1 MFHEVDYHLVIFI
14 LARCIVMTMSK
25 LRTPEG
31 SVWRLWDFH
40 CHTPA
45 SYRWKGEKLRGLT
58 GDDREQ
64 LIAQTISAM
73 VEAAP
78 DVFVTMDYWTFD
90 GYLAIAEYEKEHP
103 GTLVGKVVIP
113 GIELR
118 VESSLKQRLNVH
130 LVFDPEVSPQT
141 LKDVLAILKINLKD
155 GDRSLSDE
163 CLVQHS
169 RELGPDRLAKGSF
182 DGVRVATDEEY
193 ALEVGW
199 QTAMVTQES
208 LREALKVMGDRGLLL
223 MPWDTY
229 GGLSEIDWAAH
240 YAEIR
245 RFRTAADI
253 FECKDAGNRLAFH
266 GVKNTLNEKY
276 FDNFWGS
283 LDKKTRLCVRGTD
296 AHRFADYGKFPSNMK
311 TWIKTEPTFQGLR
324 HAIKEPV
331 FRSYIGDV
339 PPKKAFVD
347 ANGRLFMDRLQISKK
362 EGFKTEENWFSG
374 TDLKL
379 NPDLV
384 AIIGNKGSGKSGLAE
399 VLALAG
405 NSKAHDFFTFLV
417 DNRFKSGSGHRAG
430 AFEAKLTWCNG
441 DVGQATLDQQAKA
454 DQPERVKYI
463 SQTYFEDLC
472 NDHITGKSDRFST
485 EIRKVLFSHLDQADR
500 GSHQNLDEYLA
511 IKEQPAQ
518 ERIEGYRQALHK
530 VNAQLAELERQS
542 GAAHENEL
550 KEKLASKKLE
560 LGDLQAKKPAEVLK
574 PVDAAAAVPTAESQR
589 LATIAQELAQLEV
602 VGSAA
607 DAARR
612 GFVERRTALSSV
624 GQRLSAFEQQ
634 AAKTNE
640 ELLAELQKVNVTFQ
654 HMLKVETQRVV
665 IQDVLSATETEL
677 GKLATEQL
685 DRVAKQQA
693 LAIERTQLQEQ
704 LDQPNRLYQ
713 EYSIHLTAWDKAV
726 KALIGTAD
734 EADTMAFYEA
744 RLAELAQLPGRCKI
758 LEDEQDKLVKDI
770 HAELIAIAESRRPL
784 FAVVEQLVAGVPGVA
799 TELKVEFQSG
809 LFFDRQA
816 FVERFFALVKQN
828 TGGFRGD
835 DDGPEKLVALLRG
848 IDFNDA
854 DSLAKGL
861 RGIRATI
868 TAGAEQPGAAL
879 LPILRTKVT
888 AEQLYEQLFDLK
900 QVEAKFSLS
909 LAGTTIQQMSPG
921 QRGALLLIFYLLVDT
936 DPTPLILD
944 QPEENLDNQTVYSM
958 LVPIIQR
965 AKERRQIVMVTHN
978 ANLAVCCDAEQI
990 IHAEF
995 DRSDQFALTYVSG
1008 AIESSELN
1016 RSVLDVLEGTTPAF
1030 DNRRDKYF
1038 H

>member
-1 MFHEVDYHLVIFI
+1 M
-14 LARCIVMTMSK
+14 
-25 LRTPEG
+25 
-31 SVWRLWDFH
+31 
-40 CHTPA
+40 
-45 SYRWKGEKLRGLT
+45 RGLA
-58 GDDREQ
+58 GADREQ
-64 LIAQTISAM
+64 LVAQTVSAM
-73 VEAAP
+73 AKAAP

-90 GYLAIAEYEKEHP
+90 GYLAIAEYDKAHP
-103 GTLVGKVVIP
+103 GALDGKVIFP

-130 LVFDPEVSPQT
+130 LVLDPEVSPQT
-141 LKDVLAILKINLKD
+141 LKDVLAVLKINLKD

-182 DGVRVATDEEY
+182 DGKKVAADEEY
-193 ALEVGW
+193 ALGVGW

-229 GGLSEIDWAAH
+229 GGLLDIDWVAH
-240 YAEIR
+240 YAEVR
-245 RFRTAADI
+245 RFRAVADI
-253 FECKDAGNRLAFH
+253 FECKDEGNRLAFH
-266 GVKNTLNEKY
+266 GVKNTLNDKY

-283 LDKKTRLCVRGTD
+283 LDQKARLCVRGTD
-296 AHRFADYGKFPSNMK
+296 AHSFADYGVFPSNMK

-331 FRSYIGDV
+331 FRSYIGGV

-347 ANGRLFMDRLQISKK
+347 ANGRLFMDRLQISTKA
-362 EGFKTEENWFSG
+362 GVKTEEKWFSG

-430 AFEAKLTWCNG
+430 AFEAKLTWRNG

-463 SQTYFEDLC
+463 SQTYFEELC

-500 GSHQNLDEYLA
+500 GSHQNLDEYLVA
-511 IKEQPAQ
+511 MEQPAQ
-518 ERIEGYRQALHK
+518 ERIEGHRQALRK
-530 VNAQLAELERQS
+530 VNVQLAELERQS

-574 PVDAAAAVPTAESQR
+574 PADADAAVPTAESQR
-589 LATIAQELAQLEV
+589 LAAIAQELAQLEV
-602 VGSAA
+602 TTTAA

-612 GFVERRTALSSV
+612 GLVERRTTLSSV

-634 AAKTNE
+634 AARSND
-640 ELLAELQKVNVTFQ
+640 ELLAELQRVNVTFQ
-654 HMLKVETQRVV
+654 HVLKVETQRVA

-677 GKLATEQL
+677 GKLAIEQL

-693 LAIERTQLQEQ
+693 LVTERTQLQDQ

-713 EYSIHLTAWDKAV
+713 EYTIQLTSWDKAV
-726 KALIGTAD
+726 KALVGTAD
-734 EADTMAFYEA
+734 EAETMAFYEA
-744 RLAELAQLPGRCKI
+744 RLAELAQLPRRCQV
-758 LEDEQDKLVKDI
+758 LEDEQDKFVKDI
-770 HAELIAIAESRRPL
+770 HAELMAIAASRRPL
-784 FAVVEQLVAGVPGVA
+784 FAVVDELVAGVPGVA

-828 TGGFRGD
+828 SGGFRGD
-835 DDGPEKLVALLRG
+835 DEGPAKLVALLRA
-848 IDFNDA
+848 IDFDDA
-854 DSLAKGL
+854 ESLAKGL

-965 AKERRQIVMVTHN
+965 AKERRQIIMVTHN

-995 DRSDQFALTYVSG
+995 DRGDQFALVYTSG
-1008 AIESSELN
+1008 AIESLELN

-1030 DNRRDKYF
+1030 DNRRGKYF

>member
-1 MFHEVDYHLVIFI
+1 
-14 LARCIVMTMSK
+14 MTKPSM
-25 LRTPEG
+25 REG

-45 SYRWKGEKLRGLT
+45 SYHWKGRKLRDLAGA
-58 GDDREQ
+58 DREQ
-64 LIAQTISAM
+64 LIAQTVSSMAKA
-73 VEAAP
+73 VP

-90 GYLAIAEYEKEHP
+90 GYLAIVEYERAHP
-103 GTLVGKVVIP
+103 GALAGKVIFP

-118 VESSLKQRLNVH
+118 VESSLRQRLNVH
-130 LVFDPEVSPQT
+130 LVLDPDVSPQT
-141 LKDVLAILKINLKD
+141 LKDVLAVLKINLKA

-163 CLVQHS
+163 CLAQHS

-182 DGVRVATDEEY
+182 DGRKVATDNDY

-208 LREALKVMGDRGLLL
+208 LREALRVMGDRGLLL

-229 GGLSEIDWAAH
+229 GGLSDIDWVAH
-240 YAEIR
+240 YAEVR

-253 FECKDAGNRLAFH
+253 FECKDEGNRLAFH
-266 GVKNTLNEKY
+266 GIKNKLNEKY
-276 FDNFWGS
+276 FDNFWDS
-283 LDKKTRLCVRGTD
+283 LDKKARLCVRGTD
-296 AHRFADYGKFPSNMK
+296 AHSFADYGAFPSNMK
-311 TWIKTEPTFQGLR
+311 TWIKAEPTFQGLR

-339 PPKKAFVD
+339 PPKKAYVD
-347 ANGRLFMDRLQISKK
+347 ANGRLFMDRLQVTTKA
-362 EGFKTEENWFSG
+362 GVKTEEKWFSG

-405 NSKAHDFFTFLV
+405 NSKAHEFFTFLV
-417 DNRFKSGSGHRAG
+417 NTRFKSGSGHRAS
-430 AFEAKLTWCNG
+430 AFEAKLTWRNG
-441 DVGQATLDQQAKA
+441 DVSQATLDQQAKA
-454 DQPERVKYI
+454 DKPERVKYI

-472 NDHITGKSDRFST
+472 NDHISGKSDRFST

-500 GSHQNLDEYLA
+500 GSHQNLDEYLTA
-511 IKEQPAQ
+511 AEQPAQ
-518 ERIEGYRQALHK
+518 ERIEMYRQTLRK
-530 VNAQLAELERQS
+530 VNALLAELELQS
-542 GAAHENEL
+542 GVAHENEL

-574 PVDAAAAVPTAESQR
+574 PIDADATAAPTAESQR
-589 LATIAQELAQLEV
+589 LAAIAQELAELEAA
-602 VGSAA
+602 STAA

-612 GFVERRTALSSV
+612 ELVDRRTTLSSV

-634 AAKTNE
+634 ADKTND
-640 ELLAELQKVNVTFQ
+640 ELLAELQSVKVAFRHV
-654 HMLKVETQRVV
+654 LKVETQRTV
-665 IQDVLSATETEL
+665 IQDVLNATEHEL
-677 GKLATEQL
+677 GTLATEQFG
-685 DRVAKQQA
+685 RVAIQEA
-693 LAIERTQLQEQ
+693 LVAERKQLQEQ
-704 LDQPNRLYQ
+704 LDQPNKLYQ
-713 EYSIHLTAWDKAV
+713 EYSIQLAAWDKAV
-726 KALIGTAD
+726 KALIGKAD
-734 EADTMAFYEA
+734 EAETISFYEA

-758 LEDEQDKLVKDI
+758 LEDEQDKLVKAI
-770 HAELIAIAESRRPL
+770 HAELMAIAESRRPL
-784 FAVVEQLVAGVPGVA
+784 FAGVEELVAEVPGVA

-809 LFFDRQA
+809 LFFDRQT

-835 DDGPEKLVALLRG
+835 DEGPAKLVALLRG

-854 DSLAKGL
+854 ESVAKGL
-861 RGIRATI
+861 RDIRSTI
-868 TAGAEQPGAAL
+868 TVGSELPGAAL
-879 LPILRTKVT
+879 LSILRTKIT

-900 QVEAKFSLS
+900 QLEAKFSLS
-909 LAGTTIQQMSPG
+909 LAGTSIQQMSPG

-944 QPEENLDNQTVYSM
+944 QPEENLDNQTVYAM

-965 AKERRQIVMVTHN
+965 AKERRQIIMVTHN

-995 DRSDQFALTYVSG
+995 DRGDQFALTYASG

>member
-1 MFHEVDYHLVIFI
+1 
-14 LARCIVMTMSK
+14 MSK
-25 LRTPEG
+25 ARTPEG

-45 SYRWKGEKLRGLT
+45 SYHWKGKKLRGIA
-58 GDDREQ
+58 GADGEQ
-64 LIAQTISAM
+64 LIAQTVSAM
-73 VEAAP
+73 VKATP

-103 GTLVGKVVIP
+103 GALAGKVVFP

-130 LVFDPEVSPQT
+130 LVLDPEVSSQT
-141 LKDVLAILKINLKD
+141 LKDVLAVLKINLKN

-163 CLVQHS
+163 CFVQHS
-169 RELGPDRLAKGSF
+169 RELGPDRLTKGSF
-182 DGVRVATDEEY
+182 DGNKIAAAYEY

-199 QTAMVTQES
+199 QTAMITHES

-229 GGLSEIDWAAH
+229 GGLSDIDWVAH
-240 YAEIR
+240 YAEVR

-253 FECKDAGNRLAFH
+253 FECKDEGNRLAFH
-266 GVKNTLNEKY
+266 GVKSTLNEKY

-283 LDKKTRLCVRGTD
+283 LNKKARLCVRGTD
-296 AHRFADYGKFPSNMK
+296 AHSFADYGVFPSNMK
-311 TWIKTEPTFQGLR
+311 TWIKTEPSFQGLR

-331 FRSYIGDV
+331 FRSYIGDF

-347 ANGRLFMDRLQISKK
+347 ANGRLFMDRLQISTKA
-362 EGFKTEENWFSG
+362 GAKTDEKWFSG

-379 NPDLV
+379 NSDLV

-405 NSKAHDFFTFLV
+405 NSKEHEFFTFLV
-417 DNRFKSGSGHRAG
+417 DNRFKSGSGHRAE
-430 AFEAKLTWCNG
+430 AFEAKLTWRNG
-441 DVGQATLDQQAKA
+441 DEGQATLDQQAKA

-463 SQTYFEDLC
+463 SQTYFEELC
-472 NDHITGKSDRFST
+472 NDHVTGKSDRFST

-500 GSHQNLDEYLA
+500 GSHQNLEEYLA
-511 IKEQPAQ
+511 AMEQPAQ
-518 ERIEGYRQALHK
+518 ERIEGHRQALRK

-542 GAAHENEL
+542 GVAHENEL
-550 KEKLASKKLE
+550 KEKFASKKLE
-560 LGDLQAKKPAEVLK
+560 LGDLQAKKPAEVQK
-574 PVDAAAAVPTAESQR
+574 PTDADAAAIPTAESQR
-589 LATIAQELAQLEV
+589 MTAIAHDLAQLDAKTT
-602 VGSAA
+602 AA
-607 DAARR
+607 DVARR
-612 GFVERRTALSSV
+612 ALVERRTVLSNV

-640 ELLAELQKVNVTFQ
+640 ELLSELQKVNVNFQ
-654 HMLKVETQRVV
+654 HVLKVDTRRTE

-677 GKLATEQL
+677 GTLATEQL
-685 DRVAKQQA
+685 DRAAKQQA
-693 LAIERTQLQEQ
+693 LVTERSQLQEQ

-713 EYSIHLTAWDKAV
+713 EYTIQLTAWDKAA

-734 EADTMAFYEA
+734 EADTIVFYEA
-744 RLAELAQLPGRCKI
+744 RLAELAQLPGRCKV
-758 LEDEQDKLVKDI
+758 LENEQDKLVKDI
-770 HAELIAIAESRRPL
+770 HAELIAIAKSRRPL
-784 FAVVEQLVAGVPGVA
+784 FAAVEALVASVPGVA
-799 TELKVEFQSG
+799 TELKVEFQSE

-835 DDGPEKLVALLRG
+835 DEGPAKLVALLRG
-848 IDFNDA
+848 IDFNDPE
-854 DSLAKGL
+854 SLANGL
-861 RGIRATI
+861 RRIRVTI
-868 TAGAEQPGAAL
+868 TAGAEQPAAAL

-888 AEQLYEQLFDLK
+888 AERLYEHLFDLK

-995 DRSDQFALTYVSG
+995 DRGDQFALTYSSG
-1008 AIESSELN
+1008 AIESSDLN

>member
-1 MFHEVDYHLVIFI
+1 
-14 LARCIVMTMSK
+14 MSK
-25 LRTPEG
+25 PRTREG

-45 SYRWKGEKLRGLT
+45 SYHWKGKKLRGLA
-58 GDDREQ
+58 GVDREQ

-73 VEAAP
+73 ASAAP

-90 GYLAIAEYEKEHP
+90 GYLAIAEYEKAHP
-103 GTLVGKVVIP
+103 GALAGKVIFP

-130 LVFDPEVSPQT
+130 LVLDPQVSPQT
-141 LKDVLAILKINLKD
+141 LKDVMAVLKINLKD

-163 CLVQHS
+163 CLIQHS

-182 DGVRVATDEEY
+182 DGKKVGVNEEY

-229 GGLSEIDWAAH
+229 GGLLDIDWVAH
-240 YAEIR
+240 YAEVR

-253 FECKDAGNRLAFH
+253 FECKDEGNRLAFH

-276 FDNFWGS
+276 FDSFWGS
-283 LDKKTRLCVRGTD
+283 LDKKARLCVRGTD
-296 AHRFADYGKFPSNMK
+296 AHSFADYGVFPSNMK

-347 ANGRLFMDRLQISKK
+347 ANGRLFMDRLQISTKA
-362 EGFKTEENWFSG
+362 GVKTDEKWFSG

-399 VLALAG
+399 VLALVG

-417 DNRFKSGSGHRAG
+417 DNRFKSGSGNRAG
-430 AFEAKLTWCNG
+430 AFEAKLTWRNG
-441 DVGQATLDQQAKA
+441 DVAQATLDQQAKA

-463 SQTYFEDLC
+463 SQTYFEELC
-472 NDHITGKSDRFST
+472 NDHISGKSDRFST
-485 EIRKVLFSHLDQADR
+485 EIRKVLFSHLDQAER

-511 IKEQPAQ
+511 AMEQPAQ
-518 ERIEGYRQALHK
+518 ERIEGHRQALHK
-530 VNAQLAELERQS
+530 VNGQLADLERQS
-542 GAAHENEL
+542 GTAHENEL

-560 LGDLQAKKPAEVLK
+560 LGDLQAKKPIEVPK
-574 PVDAAAAVPTAESQR
+574 PANADAAAAPTAESQR
-589 LATIAQELAQLEV
+589 LAAIAQDLAQLEAATT
-602 VGSAA
+602 AA

-612 GFVERRTALSSV
+612 GLTERRTTLSSV

-640 ELLAELQKVNVTFQ
+640 ELLADLQKVNVTFQ
-654 HMLKVETQRVV
+654 HVLKFETQRVV
-665 IQDVLSATETEL
+665 IQDVLSVTETEL

-693 LAIERTQLQEQ
+693 LVTERTQLQEQ

-713 EYSIHLTAWDKAV
+713 EYTIQLTEWNKAV

-734 EADTMAFYEA
+734 EAETMACVF
-744 RLAELAQLPGRCKI
+744 
-758 LEDEQDKLVKDI
+758 
-770 HAELIAIAESRRPL
+770 RR
-784 FAVVEQLVAGVPGVA
+784 
-799 TELKVEFQSG
+799 
-809 LFFDRQA
+809 
-816 FVERFFALVKQN
+816 
-828 TGGFRGD
+828 
-835 DDGPEKLVALLRG
+835 
-848 IDFNDA
+848 
-854 DSLAKGL
+854 
-861 RGIRATI
+861 
-868 TAGAEQPGAAL
+868 
-879 LPILRTKVT
+879 
-888 AEQLYEQLFDLK
+888 
-900 QVEAKFSLS
+900 
-909 LAGTTIQQMSPG
+909 M
-921 QRGALLLIFYLLVDT
+921 
-936 DPTPLILD
+936 
-944 QPEENLDNQTVYSM
+944 
-958 LVPIIQR
+958 
-965 AKERRQIVMVTHN
+965 
-978 ANLAVCCDAEQI
+978 
-990 IHAEF
+990 
-995 DRSDQFALTYVSG
+995 
-1008 AIESSELN
+1008 
-1016 RSVLDVLEGTTPAF
+1016 
-1030 DNRRDKYF
+1030 
-1038 H
+1038 

>member
-1 MFHEVDYHLVIFI
+1 M
-14 LARCIVMTMSK
+14 
-25 LRTPEG
+25 
-31 SVWRLWDFH
+31 WDFH

-45 SYRWKGEKLRGLT
+45 SYHWKGKKLRGLA
-58 GDDREQ
+58 GVDREQ
-64 LIAQTISAM
+64 LIAQTVSAIAK
-73 VEAAP
+73 AAP

-90 GYLAIAEYEKEHP
+90 GYLAIAEYVKEHP
-103 GTLVGKVVIP
+103 GTLAGKVIFP

-130 LVFDPEVSPQT
+130 IVLDPEVSPQT
-141 LKDVLAILKINLKD
+141 LKDVLAVLKINLKD

-182 DGVRVATDEEY
+182 DGKKLIADEEY

-199 QTAMVTQES
+199 QTAMVTHES
-208 LREALKVMGDRGLLL
+208 LREALKMMGDRGLLL

-229 GGLSEIDWAAH
+229 GGLLDIDWVAH
-240 YAEIR
+240 YAEVR

-253 FECKDAGNRLAFH
+253 FECKDEGNRLAFH

-283 LDKKTRLCVRGTD
+283 LDKKPRLCVRGTD
-296 AHRFADYGKFPSNMK
+296 AHSFADYGVFPSNMK

-347 ANGRLFMDRLQISKK
+347 ANGRLFMDRLQISTKA
-362 EGFKTEENWFSG
+362 GVKTDEKWFSG

-379 NPDLV
+379 SQDLV

-399 VLALAG
+399 VLALVG

-417 DNRFKSGSGHRAG
+417 DNRFKSGSGYRAG
-430 AFEAKLTWCNG
+430 AFEAKLTWRNG
-441 DVGQATLDQQAKA
+441 DVGQATLDQQAKG

-472 NDHITGKSDRFST
+472 NDHLTGKSDRFST
-485 EIRKVLFSHLDQADR
+485 EIRKVLFSHLDQGNR

-511 IKEQPAQ
+511 AMEQPAQ
-518 ERIEGYRQALHK
+518 ERIECHRQALRK

-542 GAAHENEL
+542 GAAHEDEL

-560 LGDLQAKKPAEVLK
+560 LGDLHAKKPVEVLK
-574 PVDAAAAVPTAESQR
+574 PADAAAATTAESQR
-589 LATIAQELAQLEV
+589 LAAIAKELAQLEV
-602 VGSAA
+602 ATTAA

-612 GFVERRTALSSV
+612 GLVERRITLSNV

-634 AAKTNE
+634 VAKTNE

-654 HMLKVETQRVV
+654 HVLKVETQRVV
-665 IQDVLSATETEL
+665 ILNVLSATETEL
-677 GKLATEQL
+677 DTLATQQS
-685 DRVAKQQA
+685 DRIAKQQA
-693 LAIERTQLQEQ
+693 LVAERTQLQEQ

-713 EYSIHLTAWDKAV
+713 EYTIQLTAWDKAV
-726 KALIGTAD
+726 KTLIGTAD
-734 EADTMAFYEA
+734 EAETMAFYEA
-744 RLAELAQLPGRCKI
+744 RLAELAQLPGRCQV
-758 LEDEQDKLVKDI
+758 LEVDQDRLVRDI
-770 HAELIAIAESRRPL
+770 HAELMAIAESRRPL
-784 FAVVEQLVAGVPGVA
+784 FAVVEEIVAGVPGVA

-835 DDGPEKLVALLRG
+835 DEGPAKLVALLRS

-854 DSLAKGL
+854 ESLAKGL
-861 RGIRATI
+861 RVIRATI

-909 LAGTTIQQMSPG
+909 LAGTNIQQMSPG

-995 DRSDQFALTYVSG
+995 DRGDQFALAYTSG
-1008 AIESSELN
+1008 AIESLELN

-1038 H
+1038 Q

>member
-1 MFHEVDYHLVIFI
+1 MAKAV
-14 LARCIVMTMSK
+14 
-25 LRTPEG
+25 
-31 SVWRLWDFH
+31 
-40 CHTPA
+40 
-45 SYRWKGEKLRGLT
+45 
-58 GDDREQ
+58 
-64 LIAQTISAM
+64 
-73 VEAAP
+73 P

-90 GYLAIAEYEKEHP
+90 GYLAIVEYERAHP
-103 GTLVGKVVIP
+103 GALAGKVIFP

-118 VESSLKQRLNVH
+118 VESSLRQRLNVH
-130 LVFDPEVSPQT
+130 LVLDPDVSPQT
-141 LKDVLAILKINLKD
+141 LKDVLAVLKINLKA

-163 CLVQHS
+163 CLAQHS

-182 DGVRVATDEEY
+182 DGRKVATDNDY

-208 LREALKVMGDRGLLL
+208 LREALRVMGDRGLLL

-229 GGLSEIDWAAH
+229 GGLSDIDWVAH
-240 YAEIR
+240 YAEVR

-253 FECKDAGNRLAFH
+253 FECKDEGNRLAFH
-266 GVKNTLNEKY
+266 GIKNKLNEKY
-276 FDNFWGS
+276 FDNFWDS
-283 LDKKTRLCVRGTD
+283 LDKKARLCVRGTD
-296 AHRFADYGKFPSNMK
+296 AHSFADYGAFPSNMK
-311 TWIKTEPTFQGLR
+311 TWIKAEPTFQGLR

-339 PPKKAFVD
+339 PPKKAYVD
-347 ANGRLFMDRLQISKK
+347 ANGRLFMDRLQVTTKA
-362 EGFKTEENWFSG
+362 GVKTEEKWFSG

-405 NSKAHDFFTFLV
+405 NSKAHEFFTFLV
-417 DNRFKSGSGHRAG
+417 NTRFKSGSGHRAS
-430 AFEAKLTWCNG
+430 AFEAKLTWRNG
-441 DVGQATLDQQAKA
+441 DVSQATLDQQAKA
-454 DQPERVKYI
+454 DKPERVKYI

-472 NDHITGKSDRFST
+472 NDHISGKSDRFST

-500 GSHQNLDEYLA
+500 GSHQNLDEYLTA
-511 IKEQPAQ
+511 AEQPAQ
-518 ERIEGYRQALHK
+518 ERIEMYRQTLRK
-530 VNAQLAELERQS
+530 VNALLAELELQS
-542 GAAHENEL
+542 GVAHENEL

-574 PVDAAAAVPTAESQR
+574 PIDADATAAPTAESQR
-589 LATIAQELAQLEV
+589 LAAIAQELAELEAA
-602 VGSAA
+602 STAA

-612 GFVERRTALSSV
+612 ELVDRRTTLSSV

-634 AAKTNE
+634 ADKTND
-640 ELLAELQKVNVTFQ
+640 ELLAELQSVKVAFRHV
-654 HMLKVETQRVV
+654 LKVETQRTV
-665 IQDVLSATETEL
+665 IQDVLNATEHEL
-677 GKLATEQL
+677 GTLATEQFG
-685 DRVAKQQA
+685 RVAIQEA
-693 LAIERTQLQEQ
+693 LVAERKQLQEQ
-704 LDQPNRLYQ
+704 LDQPNKLYQ
-713 EYSIHLTAWDKAV
+713 EYSIQLAAWDKAV
-726 KALIGTAD
+726 KALIGKAD
-734 EADTMAFYEA
+734 EAETISFYEA

-758 LEDEQDKLVKDI
+758 LEDEQDKLVKAI
-770 HAELIAIAESRRPL
+770 HAELMAIAESRRPL
-784 FAVVEQLVAGVPGVA
+784 FAGVEELVAEVPGVA

-809 LFFDRQA
+809 LFFDRQT

-835 DDGPEKLVALLRG
+835 DEGPAKLVALLRG

-854 DSLAKGL
+854 ESVAKGL
-861 RGIRATI
+861 RDIRSTI
-868 TAGAEQPGAAL
+868 TVGSELPGAAL
-879 LPILRTKVT
+879 LSILRTKIT

-900 QVEAKFSLS
+900 QLEAKFSLS
-909 LAGTTIQQMSPG
+909 LAGTSIQQMSPG

-944 QPEENLDNQTVYSM
+944 QPEENLDNQTVYAM

-965 AKERRQIVMVTHN
+965 AKERRQIIMVTHN

-995 DRSDQFALTYVSG
+995 DRGDQFALTYASG